1 MDCGGSSCGQCTS
14 SSSFSCTRPTSFDA
28 GYNIP
33 TKDPSSDATW
43 PVTAGSD
50 DFASTC
56 VDGYYGTVV
65 ATACTSDSGPYTLSG
80 CSPCTAVTAAATDA
94 TYTCT
99 SAFDTRVSACAADK
113 VKDAGVDK
121 TENIPAT
128 ADICRAPVTCGFQV
142 VVLGAAAA
150 VPRTVAC
157 IAAGDSGCEHPE
169 DCCSGRCS
177 SATGFCDANPTGGN
191 DAVCDPCN
199 AGSFAVDSADDC
211 VQCTAVTNAAT
222 DATYTCTSATDTRVS
237 ACADDKVKDAG
248 VDKTESN
255 SATADTCRAPFSTCG
270 NQADSSS
277 RTTTTNAGANTDI
290 VCAACTAGTYAASGQ
305 NDCVQCTAI
314 NGAETTADAVT
325 YICTSATDTRFAT
338 GGCNQEVATSKKK
351 TVGANGAMTTCTGT
365 CPVGT
370 ITDNNNMCIN
380 PSPSPPSQL
389 NCAAGE
395 CDCFCP
401 VGSSVKTRASATFQV
416 GQMSESMTCQKALG
430 NSFDGSTC
438 LEKKTN
444 ADQQNKNEMS
454 LAQEPCCRVTTTNAV
469 AAKSGA
475 SVCKTPSLFVADN
488 RFKYKGKQYKC
499 SGIIEAVK
507 ITQQG
512 QEVSINLLKNYA
524 QFHWHNAT
532 CADFK
537 ANLKVDTISM
547 RVLRDCCS
555 DGKDTC
561 FNTANSLSPS
571 PGKGLSIAK
580 ATPSASDDEEEF
592 VFDGLSRGERLELE
606 AGTVAAV
613 VVAAVV
619 AVVIMQE

>member
-1 MDCGGSSCGQCTS
+1 MLFLSKLSEQSSMDC
-14 SSSFSCTRPTSFDA
+14 
-28 GYNIP
+28 
-33 TKDPSSDATW
+33 
-43 PVTAGSD
+43 
-50 DFASTC
+50 
-56 VDGYYGTVV
+56 
-65 ATACTSDSGPYTLSG
+65 
-80 CSPCTAVTAAATDA
+80 
-94 TYTCT
+94 
-99 SAFDTRVSACAADK
+99 
-113 VKDAGVDK
+113 
-121 TENIPAT
+121 
-128 ADICRAPVTCGFQV
+128 
-142 VVLGAAAA
+142 
-150 VPRTVAC
+150 
-157 IAAGDSGCEHPE
+157 PE
-169 DCCSGRCS
+169 
-177 SATGFCDANPTGGN
+177 A
-191 DAVCDPCN
+191 
-199 AGSFAVDSADDC
+199 
-211 VQCTAVTNAAT
+211 TNAAC
-222 DATYTCTSATDTRVS
+222 ATTKTNNDNSCSSDCETCTL
-237 ACADDKVKDAG
+237 CADDEKA
-248 VDKTESN
+248 
-255 SATADTCRAPFSTCG
+255 ARHA
-270 NQADSSS
+270 
-277 RTTTTNAGANTDI
+277 TTNIWA
-290 VCAACTAGTYAASGQ
+290 
-305 NDCVQCTAI
+305 
-314 NGAETTADAVT
+314 
-325 YICTSATDTRFAT
+325 
-338 GGCNQEVATSKKK
+338 
-351 TVGANGAMTTCTGT
+351 
-365 CPVGT
+365 
-370 ITDNNNMCIN
+370 CIN

-430 NSFDGSTC
+430 NNFDGSTC

-444 ADQQNKNEMS
+444 ADQQTTEMS
-454 LAQEPCCRVTTTNAV
+454 LAQEPCCRVTTTNDV

-488 RFKYKGKQYKC
+488 RFKYKGKQHKC

-606 AGTVAAV
+606 AGRVAAV